1 MRIFVILTLNLLLAI
16 PPVLANKQATV
27 KTSDDTVL
35 ITQVNIIDVANDAV
49 QTHQFVLI
57 KGDKIQQISSEKPN
71 VSVDTKLIDGKG
83 KYLMAG
89 LIDMH
94 VHVFQPADL
103 YQLMTHSV
111 TTARVMYGWPH
122 TLQYRA
128 DIKLGTLVGPDLVVS
143 SPAINQESPYAS
155 SNLHSF
161 VDSAQEASNLVKKY
175 AKQGYDLIKVYDG
188 LRPEIFSALVK
199 TAQENEMPIAGHP
212 SFYLSIDDYVD
223 AQPQTIEHIEML
235 YQTALDYSTDNVSL
249 VKLAKKLAAYQIPV
263 TTILVAYD
271 NVARLAVEK
280 HQFIDDLPTNYIH
293 PMWKRLEQ
301 DSIDFITTVDKP
313 QEWRSKAD
321 YLGYMAK
328 VLNDNNVP
336 LVLGSDG
343 GSGHNINGKSTI
355 DEMELLVHY
364 GLPANDVLRSA
375 TITPAKVLG
384 LGQEIGTVAPGY
396 TANLI
401 LLNSDPRIDF
411 SVLRKPLVVI
421 KSGRLFEQAALAEL
435 DHQAQQHMSLMD
447 TAWHLLKA
455 F

>member
-1 MRIFVILTLNLLLAI
+1 MRIFIILTLNFLLAI
-16 PPVLANKQATV
+16 PPVLANKQITAEANHN
-27 KTSDDTVL
+27 TVL
-35 ITQVNIIDVANDAV
+35 ISQVNIIDVANNGIKAN
-49 QTHQFVLI
+49 QFVLI
-57 KGDKIQQISSEKPN
+57 KGEKIQQISSEKPK
-71 VSVDTKLIDGKG
+71 VSVYTKLIDGKG

-103 YQLMTHSV
+103 YQLITHGV

-122 TLQYRA
+122 TLKYRD
-128 DIKLGTLVGPDLVVS
+128 DIKQGTLVGPELVVS

-161 VDSAQEASNLVKKY
+161 VDSPQEGSKLVKKY
-175 AKQGYDLIKVYDG
+175 AKQGYDLIKTYDG
-188 LRPEIFSALVK
+188 LRPEVFSALAK
-199 TAQENEMPIAGHP
+199 AAHENELPIAGHP
-212 SFYLSIDDYVD
+212 SFYLSIDDYIA

-235 YQTALDYSTDNVSL
+235 YQAALDYSTDNASL
-249 VKLAKKLAAYQIPV
+249 VKLVKKLAVYQIPV

-280 HQFIDDLPTNYIH
+280 HEFINDLSVSYIH
-293 PMWKRLEQ
+293 PMWRKLEQ
-301 DSIDFITTVDKP
+301 GSIDFITNVDKP
-313 QEWRSKAD
+313 QKWRNKAD

-328 VLNDNNVP
+328 VLNDNGVP

-364 GLPANDVLRSA
+364 GVPPNDVLRAA
-375 TITPAKVLG
+375 TITPAKVLD
-384 LGQEIGTVAPGY
+384 LELEIGIVAPGY
-396 TANLI
+396 IANLI
-401 LLNSDPRIDF
+401 LLNSDPRNDF
-411 SVLRKPLVVI
+411 SVLRKPEVVI

-435 DHQAQQHMSLMD
+435 DRQAQQHMSLMD
-447 TAWHLLKA
+447 TALYLLRA